1 MNKTTIRKIIDNC
14 FINEKVVLAVV
25 ILNAI
30 AIFMQELG
38 KLTTVFSIVDYACVW
53 FFMIEMAVKLHH
65 FGWRNYWKD
74 GWNKA
79 DGIIVILSLPTL
91 ITPFIDI
98 TTFNFSALLTLR
110 LVRIFRFFRVL
121 HFFPNISQIGRGFR
135 TALGQS
141 WAVLASYLILIII
154 FGLIN
159 CSIYGTVCPQYFG
172 TPQDSVYSVFRIATV
187 EGWYEIPDAI
197 SAATSPTIG
206 QLSRL
211 YFCILLLAG
220 GIIGMSLIN
229 SIFVDAMVEDN
240 NDDIKIQL
248 HNIEEKLN
256 RLLEEKEKNLAN
268 NHASANNNLG
278 K

>member
-1 MNKTTIRKIIDNC
+1 MNKTTIRNIIDKC
-14 FINEKVVLAVV
+14 FLSERVVLAVV
-25 ILNAI
+25 VLNAI

-38 KLTTVFSIVDYACVW
+38 VLKTLFSFIDYACVW
-53 FFMIEMAVKLHH
+53 FFMIEMGIKLHH
-65 FGWRNYWKD
+65 FGWSNYWKD

-79 DGIIVILSLPTL
+79 DGIIVIISLPTL
-91 ITPFIDI
+91 VMPFLDI
-98 TTFNFSALLTLR
+98 TSFNFSALLTIR

-135 TALGQS
+135 NALSQS
-141 WAVLASYLILIII
+141 WAVLASFLILIII

-159 CSIYGTVCPQYFG
+159 CSLYGSVCPEYFS
-172 TPQDSVYSVFRIATV
+172 TPQDSIYSVFRIATV

-197 SAATSPTIG
+197 TAVTSPFIG
-206 QLSRL
+206 HLSRI
-211 YFCILLLAG
+211 YFCILLLSG

-240 NDDIKIQL
+240 NDDIKLQL

-256 RLLEEKEKNLAN
+256 RLLEEKENNTNKNEKN
-268 NHASANNNLG
+268 N
-278 K
+278 KK